1 MAKNKN
7 VEKARPKNLTIGA
20 RITIS
25 TVCAIMIP
33 LIIIASASTFLLSSI
48 SAYFDFS
55 AVTTNTYSAVNLI
68 QWSQTLSSIS
78 NELVSNDEEKE
89 KIKMVTE
96 LASPLEKIG
105 SLVYVEKDGKT
116 LYSST
121 DKDTIIQKAN
131 NITTVNTDININH
144 FSENGVVIVN
154 HATEKDDNGHRANN
168 EVYLIIIVNE
178 DYIVND
184 ATIANYENFSAF
196 LFSRTGILLLLIAML
211 FVVSITILSI
221 ITSSAINR
229 PIKKLSHGAQEI
241 AKGNLEYKIDYK
253 STNELGKL
261 VDSFNNMTT
270 QLKESIE
277 NQKNTEQS
285 RKETIA
291 GVAHD
296 LRTPLTSIKGYV
308 EGLMDGIANTPEKQQ
323 QYLKTIYTSALDTE
337 KMLDDLLTISKL
349 ELGNIHLATKSVC
362 VAKFFDDCAQD
373 IQMDLEKADFEFEY
387 INNCDTTAHILLDTD
402 RFSRV
407 VRNIIS
413 NSLKYKKPDQK
424 GRIQLAVES
433 YEKSVII
440 SIADN
445 GIGVDSKNLNRIF
458 ESLYRADPSRTN
470 VSEGSGIGLA
480 VCKQIVE
487 LHGGHIWA
495 TSKEGEGLT
504 IFISLEKTV
513 GESNEENTDN

>member
-7 VEKARPKNLTIGA
+7 VEKARPRNLNIGA

-25 TVCAIMIP
+25 TVCAILIP
-33 LIIIASASTFLLSSI
+33 LIIIASSATFLLSSI
-48 SAYFDFS
+48 SSYFDFS

-78 NELVSNDEEKE
+78 NELVSSDNEDSKL
-89 KIKMVTE
+89 KMLSD

-105 SLVYVEKDGKT
+105 SLIYVEKNGST
-116 LYSST
+116 FYSTT
-121 DKDTIIQKAN
+121 DKDTILQKAN
-131 NITTVNTDININH
+131 NITTVDTDVNINH

-154 HATEKDDNGHRANN
+154 HATQKKDNDDHHNDGDS
-168 EVYLIIIVNE
+168 YLIIIVNE
-178 DYIVND
+178 DYVVND
-184 ATIANYENFSAF
+184 ATITNHENFSAF
-196 LFSRTGILLLLIAML
+196 LFSKTGILLLLIALL

-221 ITSSAINR
+221 ITSGTISR
-229 PIKKLSHGAQEI
+229 PIKKLSKGAQEI
-241 AKGNLEYKIDYK
+241 AKGNLEYRIDYQ
-253 STNELGKL
+253 STNEIGRL
-261 VDSFNNMTT
+261 VDSFNDMTE

-277 NQKNTEQS
+277 IQKSTEQL

-349 ELGNIHLATKSVC
+349 ELGNIDLN
-362 VAKFFDDCAQD
+362 AKKVGVKEFFDDCAQD
-373 IQMDLEKADFEFEY
+373 ISLDLEKSDFDFEY
-387 INNCDTTAHILLDTD
+387 TNNCDETAYIMLDTD

-413 NSLKYKKPDQK
+413 NSLKYKKPDEK
-424 GRIQLAVES
+424 GKIQLAVES

-445 GIGVDSKNLNRIF
+445 GIGVSSQNLNRIF
-458 ESLYRADPSRTN
+458 ESLYRADPSRTK

-487 LHGGHIWA
+487 LHSGHIWA
-495 TSKEGEGLT
+495 TGKEGEGLT
-504 IFISLEKTV
+504 IFISLEKVV
-513 GESNEENTDN
+513 GE

>member
-7 VEKARPKNLTIGA
+7 VEKARPRNLTIGA

-33 LIIIASASTFLLSSI
+33 LIIIASAATFLLSSI
-48 SAYFDFS
+48 SSYFDFS
-55 AVTTNTYSAVNLI
+55 VVTSNTYSAVNLI
-68 QWSQTLSSIS
+68 QWNQTLSSIS
-78 NELVSNDEEKE
+78 NELASNDTEEEKLTMVSNIASTLEE
-89 KIKMVTE
+89 
-96 LASPLEKIG
+96 IG
-105 SLVYVEKDGKT
+105 SMVYVEKDGNT
-116 LYSST
+116 FYSST
-121 DKDTIIQKAN
+121 DKENILEKAN
-131 NITTVNTDININH
+131 NITTVNTEININH

-154 HATEKDDNGHRANN
+154 HATQKKEDNHKHSNDT
-168 EVYLIIIVNE
+168 YLVIIVNE
-178 DYIVND
+178 DYVVND

-196 LFSRTGILLLLIAML
+196 LFSKTGILLMLIALL

-229 PIKKLSHGAQEI
+229 PIKKLSRGAQEI
-241 AKGNLEYKIDYK
+241 AKGNLEYQIDYK

-261 VDSFNNMTT
+261 VDSFNNMTA
-270 QLKESIE
+270 QLKDSIE
-277 NQKNTEQS
+277 NQKNAEQS

-308 EGLMDGIANTPEKQQ
+308 EGLMDGIANTPQKQQ

-349 ELGNIHLATKSVC
+349 ELGNIDLATKSVC
-362 VAKFFDDCAQD
+362 VTEFFNDCAQD
-373 IQMDLEKADFEFEY
+373 ISLDLEKADFDFEY
-387 INNCDTTAHILLDTD
+387 INNCDNTAHIQLDTD

-413 NSLKYKKPDQK
+413 NSLKYKKPDEK
-424 GRIQLAVES
+424 GKIQLAVES

-445 GIGVDSKNLNRIF
+445 GIGVESKNLNKIF
-458 ESLYRADPSRTN
+458 ESLYRADPSRTKVN
-470 VSEGSGIGLA
+470 EGSGIGLA

-513 GESNEENTDN
+513 GEQYEENIDS

>member
-7 VEKARPKNLTIGA
+7 VEKARPRNLTIGA
-20 RITIS
+20 RITVS
-25 TVCAIMIP
+25 TVCAIIIP
-33 LIIIASASTFLLSSI
+33 LIIIASFATFLLSSI
-48 SAYFDFS
+48 SSYFDFS
-55 AVTTNTYSAVNLI
+55 VVTTNSYSAVNLI

-78 NELVSNDEEKE
+78 NELASDDTEYEKKQMVND
-89 KIKMVTE
+89 

-105 SLVYVEKDGKT
+105 SLIYIEKNGDT
-116 LYSST
+116 FYSSA
-121 DKDTIIQKAN
+121 DKDTILQKAN
-131 NITTVNTDININH
+131 QITTVDTNVNINH

-154 HATEKDDNGHRANN
+154 HAAHKNSDVASD
-168 EVYLIIIVNE
+168 VYLVIIVNE
-178 DYIVND
+178 DYVVND
-184 ATIANYENFSAF
+184 ATTGNYENFSAF
-196 LFSRTGILLLLIAML
+196 LFSKTGVLLLLIALL

-221 ITSSAINR
+221 ITSSTINR
-229 PIKKLSHGAQEI
+229 PIKKLVRGAQEI
-241 AKGNLEYKIDYK
+241 AKGNLDYKIDYE

-261 VDSFNNMTT
+261 VDSFNDMTS

-277 NQKNTEQS
+277 NQNSAEQS

-323 QYLKTIYTSALDTE
+323 QYLKTIYSSALDTE

-349 ELGNIHLATKSVC
+349 ELGNIDLVKKTVC
-362 VAKFFDDCAQD
+362 VTEFFDDCAQE
-373 IQMDLEKADFEFEY
+373 ISLELEKAEFDFEY
-387 INNCDTTAHILLDTD
+387 TNNCDNTAFVQLDTD
-402 RFSRV
+402 RFARV
-407 VRNIIS
+407 IRNIIS
-413 NSLKYKKPDQK
+413 NSLKYKKSEEK
-424 GRIQLAVES
+424 GKIQLAVES

-445 GIGVDSKNLNRIF
+445 GIGLESKNLNRIF
-458 ESLYRADPSRTN
+458 ESFYRADPSRTK

-504 IFISLEKTV
+504 IFISLEKVV
-513 GESNEENTDN
+513 GEQNEKNTDC